1 MPKIPV
7 SWGELYDKVTILEIK
22 LEQLKTKSA
31 LMNVKKEY
39 DELIFVSNNNF
50 SNNKDAEKLIRDLKK
65 INNKLWNIE
74 DRIRVKERSKVFDK
88 DFIKLA
94 REVYFTND
102 ERSRIKRNI
111 NMTFGSEIIE
121 EKSYA
126 KY

>member
-22 LEQLKTKSA
+22 LEKLKTKSA
-31 LMNVKKEY
+31 LKNVKKEY

-50 SNNKDAEKLIRDLKK
+50 SNNKDAEKLLRDLKK
-65 INNKLWNIE
+65 INKKLWIIE

-126 KY
+126 EY

>member
-1 MPKIPV
+1 M
-7 SWGELYDKVTILEIK
+7 
-22 LEQLKTKSA
+22 
-31 LMNVKKEY
+31 
-39 DELIFVSNNNF
+39 
-50 SNNKDAEKLIRDLKK
+50 RDLKK
-65 INNKLWNIE
+65 INKKLWIIE

>member
-22 LEQLKTKSA
+22 LEKLKTKSA
-31 LMNVKKEY
+31 LKNVKKEY

-50 SNNKDAEKLIRDLKK
+50 SNNKDAEKLLRDLKK
-65 INNKLWNIE
+65 INKKLWNIE
-74 DRIRVKERSKVFDK
+74 DRIRIKESSKVFDK

-102 ERSRIKRNI
+102 ERARIKRNI

>member
-1 MPKIPV
+1 MPQIPV
-7 SWGELYDKVTILEIK
+7 SWGELYDKVTILKIK
-22 LEQLKTKSA
+22 LEKLKTKSA
-31 LMNVKKEY
+31 LKNVKKEY
-39 DELIFVSNNNF
+39 DELIFVSNNNI
-50 SNNKDAEKLIRDLKK
+50 SYNKDAEKLVRDLKK

-102 ERSRIKRNI
+102 ERARIKRNI
-111 NMTFGSEIIE
+111 NMKFGSEIIK

>member
-50 SNNKDAEKLIRDLKK
+50 SNNKDAEKLLRDLKK
-65 INNKLWNIE
+65 INKKLWIIE

>member
-22 LEQLKTKSA
+22 LEKLKNKSA
-31 LMNVKKEY
+31 LKNVKKEY
-39 DELIFVSNNNF
+39 DELTFVSNNNF
-50 SNNKDAEKLIRDLKK
+50 SNNKDAEKLLRDLKK
-65 INNKLWNIE
+65 INKKLWNIE
-74 DRIRVKERSKVFDK
+74 DRIRVKESSKVFDK

-102 ERSRIKRNI
+102 ERARIKRNI

-121 EKSYA
+121 EKLYA

>member
-50 SNNKDAEKLIRDLKK
+50 SNNKDAEKLLRDLKK
-65 INNKLWNIE
+65 INKKLWNIE
-74 DRIRVKERSKVFDK
+74 DRIRIKESSKVFDK

-102 ERSRIKRNI
+102 ERARIKRNI

>member
-7 SWGELYDKVTILEIK
+7 SWRELYDKVTILEIK

-74 DRIRVKERSKVFDK
+74 DRIRVKERSKMFDK

-102 ERSRIKRNI
+102 ERARIKRNI

-126 KY
+126 EY

>member
-22 LEQLKTKSA
+22 LEKLKTKSA
-31 LMNVKKEY
+31 LKNVKKEY

-50 SNNKDAEKLIRDLKK
+50 SNNKDAEKLLRDLKK
-65 INNKLWNIE
+65 INKKLWIIE